1 MRSAM
6 KRRMYAMFAAFCALV
21 FAGAEAAGT
30 RETEKKKAEPP
41 AMKIAV
47 LDFTCIDLTGQ
58 KLRLVR
64 NCPVNTDYRGI
75 LSSADRQSI
84 DDRMQGFVR
93 MLDARFAG
101 TAAMAGIR
109 RDLRES
115 ERDRT
120 EREALAK
127 KILNSK
133 QRPLVIGAEYMTA
146 SLGEYPEIFSLANR
160 EGIESA
166 LKSLDFGRAQTA
178 EDADRRI
185 REFMEKSGATHI
197 LTGTVADLKTEHKKF
212 SGYGVRTDRVV
223 YSLDVL
229 VKLIDLKTSQIAFSG
244 VFTGEVSQMNTKFAQ
259 TINDSLF
266 QDLMKDAVKQ
276 AAEAM
281 SRRFAADGK

>member
-30 RETEKKKAEPP
+30 REAEKKKAEPP

-64 NCPVNTDYRGI
+64 NRPVNTDYRGI

-115 ERDRT
+115 ERDRA

-146 SLGEYPEIFSLANR
+146 SLGEYPEIFSPANR

>member
-64 NCPVNTDYRGI
+64 NRPVNTDYRGI

-101 TAAMAGIR
+101 TAAMAGLQ

-115 ERDRT
+115 ERDRA

-146 SLGEYPEIFSLANR
+146 CLGEYPEIFSLANR

-229 VKLIDLKTSQIAFSG
+229 VKLINLKTSQIAFSG

>member
-64 NCPVNTDYRGI
+64 NRPVNTDYRGI

-109 RDLRES
+109 RDLQES
-115 ERDRT
+115 ERDRA

>member
-64 NCPVNTDYRGI
+64 NRPVNTDYRGI

-115 ERDRT
+115 ERDRA

-244 VFTGEVSQMNTKFAQ
+244 VFTGELSQMNTKFAQ

-276 AAEAM
+276 AAETM

>member
-64 NCPVNTDYRGI
+64 NRPVNTDYRGI

-101 TAAMAGIR
+101 TAAMAGIQ

-115 ERDRT
+115 ERDRA

-146 SLGEYPEIFSLANR
+146 CLGEYPEIFSLANR

-229 VKLIDLKTSQIAFSG
+229 VKLINLKTSQIAFSG